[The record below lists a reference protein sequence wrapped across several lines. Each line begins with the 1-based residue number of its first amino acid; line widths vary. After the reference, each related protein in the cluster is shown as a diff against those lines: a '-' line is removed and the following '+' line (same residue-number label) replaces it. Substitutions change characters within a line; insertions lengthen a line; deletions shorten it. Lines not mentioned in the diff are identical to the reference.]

1 MPAARVLS
9 CREPQV
15 FPDGLSYWLG
25 MPPFLHARYLAP
37 QTPYRDLPELKGKMI
52 CEEDGRIPTP
62 APAANFSCAGPGYCE
77 HEGVYCAGAS
87 RKEVSETTDALKA
100 CEVACTNLQ
109 DQCNC
114 LSWARD
120 HEGGASCRLYSGATA
135 FEKSGN
141 GFSAYVPPSSSGRAA
156 ALSDSKAT
164 AGGICLPQDPAVF
177 KHMMQGVHNWRPFV
191 YEQDWIST
199 TFGKSKALTNATGV
213 GDKWLT
219 SMNDAAASLD
229 MTIQYSMSFT
239 PAILQ
244 SSKLQAVTQIRGSGD
259 YTVGGSQWRIGLTS
273 MYYWALGVV
282 ASKDTLWTTESQ
294 PGCPKAG

>member
-25 MPPFLHARYLAP
+25 MPTFLHARYLAP

-109 DQCNC
+109 DQ
-114 LSWARD
+114 W
-120 HEGGASCRLYSGATA
+120 
-135 FEKSGN
+135 
-141 GFSAYVPPSSSGRAA
+141 
-156 ALSDSKAT
+156 
-164 AGGICLPQDPAVF
+164 
-177 KHMMQGVHNWRPFV
+177 
-191 YEQDWIST
+191 
-199 TFGKSKALTNATGV
+199 
-213 GDKWLT
+213 
-219 SMNDAAASLD
+219 
-229 MTIQYSMSFT
+229 
-239 PAILQ
+239 
-244 SSKLQAVTQIRGSGD
+244 
-259 YTVGGSQWRIGLTS
+259 
-273 MYYWALGVV
+273 
-282 ASKDTLWTTESQ
+282 
-294 PGCPKAG
+294 